1 MNDKLPLSIE
11 SSSSKK
17 QLSNRINDKV
27 INRLTEIIIA
37 TEECKNVTLYD
48 YLVDNNRDILLF
60 FQFTGLIFRK
70 PPGQSILLWLALKIW
85 VLTNIV
91 FSAIGYINCMRASH
105 FVATLYQDNLVP
117 FWFLII
123 VILGLCIT
131 VNVQI
136 LTIIVSIYYS
146 RETLFRQ
153 NHITIANVK
162 KTCFDSTILFFCS
175 MQILAFASLIL
186 YCTKGNNFGPQLNY
200 TYINFSIGMMNI
212 FLTSCLSLVLFF
224 ILLSTNQV
232 QEIQRSILHEA
243 ENYNLTVDNYKIM
256 LNNINTSVY
265 SSAFGSK
272 LIIFSAVLNMMVYLL
287 CIFSIFS
294 VENKELPDSL
304 KFQATDIIAYS
315 GLLAK
320 EVVFF
325 FYVIYISS
333 KINDIH
339 HKLLITLADK
349 DYGEEKAYKKLN
361 LIAYITYHPIRF
373 EILGYTTNQKGI
385 GYVFLLTAIST
396 VVTLIAK
403 VFYFYTALSKEE
415 QPQVSPAA
423 S

>member
-11 SSSSKK
+11 SSSKK
-17 QLSNRINDKV
+17 HISNRINDKV
-27 INRLTEIIIA
+27 INRITEIIVA
-37 TEECKNVTLYD
+37 TDSCKNVTLYD

-70 PPGQSILLWLALKIW
+70 PPGQSMLIWLALKIW
-85 VLTNIV
+85 VLTNLV
-91 FSAIGYINCMRASH
+91 FAAIGYINCMRASH
-105 FVATLYQDNLVP
+105 FVATLYQDNLIP
-117 FWFLII
+117 FWFLAI

-136 LTIIVSIYYS
+136 LSIAISIYYS
-146 RETLFRQ
+146 REHLFRQ
-153 NHITIANVK
+153 NHITIENVK
-162 KTCFDSTILFFCS
+162 KTCFESTIIFFCS
-175 MQILAFASLIL
+175 MQLLAFASLLL

-232 QEIQRSILHEA
+232 QEIQRSILYEA
-243 ENYNLTVDNYKIM
+243 ENYNLTVDNYKVM

-272 LIIFSAVLNMMVYLL
+272 LIIFSAILNMIVYLL

-304 KFQATDIIAYS
+304 SFQATDIIAYS

-320 EVVFF
+320 EVVFL

-333 KINDIH
+333 KINDIQ
-339 HKLLITLADK
+339 HKLLTTLAEK
-349 DYGEEKAYKKLN
+349 EYGVENAYKKLN

-373 EILGYTTNQKGI
+373 EILGIQSNQKGI
-385 GYVFLLTAIST
+385 SNVFLLTAIST
-396 VVTLIAK
+396 LLTLIAK
-403 VFYFYTALSKEE
+403 VFYFYTALSTEQ